1 MDPLHPASR
10 TTAHY
15 SFTLADPYASLTG
28 GQRETIDQHA
38 LEPIGS
44 RWRAVRSIGFAAT
57 AAFHVAYLSGQPV
70 DASLQ
75 SSREWS
81 R

>member
-1 MDPLHPASR
+1 MAAAWGLKD
-10 TTAHY
+10 
-15 SFTLADPYASLTG
+15 ADPYASLIG
-28 GQRETIDQHA
+28 GHRETIDQQA

-44 RWRAVRSIGFAAT
+44 RWRAVRGIGVAAT
-57 AAFHVAYLSGQPV
+57 AVFRVAYLSGQPV